1 MKQTLSIVAVFVG
14 LASLALGA
22 QQQDERLR
30 KLEESLKS
38 DVPRVVCLNEKFTT
52 GGQPSEQAWSRLA
65 ASGFRS
71 VLNMRTANEGFDVER
86 EKSLVEGSGMRY
98 ISVPVVT
105 ADPRA
110 EQVAEF
116 VRAVKE
122 ADNHPMMI
130 HCGSGNRVGAFWLI
144 YRVMEDGWSESAAIE
159 EAERVGL
166 RSPELKRFALDYI
179 SAHSPKK

>member
-1 MKQTLSIVAVFVG
+1 MKLLLSSLLMFLVVASSTF
-14 LASLALGA
+14 GA
-22 QQQDERLR
+22 RQDDERLR

-52 GGQPSEQAWSRLA
+52 GGQPSEGAWSKLA

-71 VLNMRTANEGFDVER
+71 VLNMRTAGEGVDLDRER
-86 EKSLVEGSGMRY
+86 KLVESAGMRY
-98 ISVPVVT
+98 ISVPVVS
-105 ADPRA
+105 AEPRA
-110 EQVAEF
+110 EQVADF

-122 ADNHPMMI
+122 AENHPMMI

-144 YRVMEDGWSESAAIE
+144 YRVVEDGLSESAAIE

-166 RSPELKRFALDYI
+166 RSPELKKFALDYI
-179 SAHSPKK
+179 AAHGRND